1 VLSEHFKWI
10 MMSNK
15 NELNQPVGAPVNNW
29 VEALKPS
36 INEMIGQYC
45 AVLPLNIDA
54 HAESL
59 YSAFTQ
65 DKENKNWTYL
75 PYGPF
80 ENFNE
85 FKAWITGVENKD
97 DPIFYV
103 VIDKKNNSVVGL
115 TSYLRINQRH
125 GVIEVGHI
133 HYSPLMQRTSMATEV
148 MFLMMQYAFESLN
161 YRRYEWKCDS
171 LNEKSNQAALRLGF
185 SFEGI
190 FRQAIVYKGRNR
202 DTAWYSILDSE
213 WPRLKQAF
221 LLWLSPSNFD
231 GDGQQLM
238 SLGNVISKKL

>member
-1 VLSEHFKWI
+1 MTNF
-10 MMSNK
+10 K
-15 NELNQPVGAPVNNW
+15 NEMDQPIGEPVIDW
-29 VEALKPS
+29 VEAKRPS
-36 INEMIGQYC
+36 KTEMVGHYC
-45 AVLPLNIDA
+45 IVLPLNIEA

-59 YSAFTQ
+59 SSAFTV
-65 DKENKNWTYL
+65 DKENRNWTYL

-80 ENFNE
+80 EKIEE
-85 FKAWITGVENKD
+85 FKVWLTDVANKN
-97 DPIFYV
+97 DPFFYT
-103 VIDKKNNSVVGL
+103 IMDKKNSSVVGL
-115 TSYLRINQRH
+115 ASYLRIDQRH

-133 HYSPLMQRTSMATEV
+133 HYSLLMQRTAMATEA
-148 MFLMMQYAFESLN
+148 MFLMMQYVFEELG

-185 SFEGI
+185 TFEGI
-190 FRQAIVYKGRNR
+190 FRQSIVYKGRNR

-221 LLWLSPSNFD
+221 LLWLSTSNFD